1 MIMAKREEDLS
12 AYAEKQLIIAY
23 APYGRDSDSDYRSK
37 LLDGNTKTGI
47 GVSYYL
53 GMGIFKPEGENAR
66 IIGYLD
72 GDVIKIL
79 GNCMLKNYTS
89 QIEYALTSIYSE
101 TIPLYSV
108 ERYPDEPDAR
118 KQGIAYAYMNHNTV
132 SSSGSLAHADIGL
145 DFEQI
150 VFPDPDGFYG
160 VSTKSYP
167 VIPQN
172 PKFKLGERNEGYTDQ
187 RLNIDPDHAVIT
199 VPAKFDGKWI
209 TAQAT
214 LNKWNEQVIP
224 KEEYDLRY
232 TSSDNYQNILKTVY
246 DYYHDDATRYFK
258 IDSTNRE
265 AHAYL
270 GSYTSS
276 VWGDHQ
282 WNAEQVNMMPVRV
295 YNLLVTKNLDQA
307 KKYVADGTLP
317 DDVYVTKPY
326 PGDMGQTPTD
336 SPDENGEDGNLK
348 DDVDRIPTDEPK
360 ATTVTLSNTHYYRL
374 SQEDLKDFFID
385 LWSLDFSDLIFN
397 QVTGVYTN
405 LIENVVSLRWFPVP
419 LLALGEIGTTE
430 GIKLG
435 YTTLETA
442 GTTISSVAE
451 IMLGGIF
458 NIKPVYKSYMDYAPY
473 TEIQVFLPFYG
484 MLDLDVN
491 LFMDHKLVV
500 HYTVDIASGLITYY
514 ILRDDTIVQQ
524 VQAKCGIDIPI
535 TLSSMIDVASQI
547 SNNVVSKSVSLASA
561 TAAGSPIGMVGS
573 MLGNTSSPHMKY
585 LSGIGENGALYG
597 NRRVT
602 LFIKH
607 PQYNRPAN
615 YASTVGY
622 PSYGK
627 FKLSSLSGFTVI
639 DNPRISMTDKM
650 SLSEYDEIIEFLKGG
665 IYI

>member
-1 MIMAKREEDLS
+1 MAKREEDLS

-23 APYGRDSDSDYRSK
+23 APKGRDTDSDYRAR
-37 LLDGNTKTGI
+37 LVEGNTKTGI
-47 GVSYYL
+47 GVSYYF
-53 GMGIFKPEGENAR
+53 GMGIFKPDGENAR

-89 QIEYALTSIYSE
+89 EIDYELKSINSE
-101 TIPLYSV
+101 SIPLYSV

-132 SSSGSLAHADIGL
+132 SASGSLTHFDIGL
-145 DFEQI
+145 DFEKI
-150 VFPDPDGFYG
+150 EFPDPDGYYG
-160 VSTKSYP
+160 VTTKSYP

-172 PKFKLGERNEGYTDQ
+172 PKFKLGENNEGYSNQ

-199 VPAKFDGKWI
+199 VPATFDGKWV

-214 LNKWNEQVIP
+214 LSKWNESVIP

-232 TSSDNYQNILKTVY
+232 TPSDNYQNILKTIY
-246 DYYHDDATRYFK
+246 DYYHDDAQRYFK
-258 IDSTNRE
+258 IDTTNRE
-265 AHAYL
+265 VNAYL
-270 GSYTSS
+270 GNYTSG

-282 WNAEQVNMMPVRV
+282 WNAEQVNIMPVRV

-326 PGDMGQTPTD
+326 PGDQGQTPTD
-336 SPDENGEDGNLK
+336 YPDEDGEDGNLK
-348 DDVDRIPTDEPK
+348 DDVDRIPTDEPD

-374 SQEDLKDFFID
+374 SKEDLKDFFID

-419 LLALGEIGTTE
+419 LQALGEIGTTE

-451 IMLGGIF
+451 LMYGAMF
-458 NIKPVYKSYMDYAPY
+458 DIKPVYNSYMDYAPY
-473 TEIQVFLPFYG
+473 TEVQVFLPFYG
-484 MLDLDVN
+484 MLDLDTN
-491 LFMDHKLVV
+491 LYMGHTLNVQ
-500 HYTVDIASGLITYY
+500 YTVDISSGLITYY

-561 TAAGSPIGMVGS
+561 TASGSPIGMVGAV
-573 MLGNTSSPHMKY
+573 LGNTASPKMHY
-585 LSGIGENGALYG
+585 LSGVGDNGALYG

-615 YASTVGY
+615 YGKMVGY
-622 PSYGK
+622 PTYGK
-627 FKLSSLSGFTVI
+627 FSLSKLTGFVI
-639 DNPRISMTDKM
+639 VENPKIKMTEKM
-650 SLSEYDEIIEFLKGG
+650 ELSEYNDIISLMQGG

>member
-1 MIMAKREEDLS
+1 MAKRDEDLS

-23 APYGRDSDSDYRSK
+23 APMGRDTDTVYRST
-37 LLDGNTKTGI
+37 LTEGNTKTGI
-47 GVSYYL
+47 DATYYF
-53 GMGIFKPEGENAR
+53 GMGVFKPYGENAR

-89 QIEYALTSIYSE
+89 EVAYSLKSVYSD

-108 ERYPDEPDAR
+108 ERYPDEPDSR
-118 KQGIAYAYMNHNTV
+118 KQGIAYAYMNHNTF

-150 VFPDPDGFYG
+150 VFPDPDDFHG

-172 PKFKLGERNEGYTDQ
+172 PKFKLGEKNEGYTNQ

-199 VPAKFDGKWI
+199 VPATFDGKWI

-214 LNKWNEQVIP
+214 LSKYNESVIP
-224 KEEYDLRY
+224 KEEYDIRY
-232 TSSDNYQNILKTVY
+232 TSSDNYQGILKTVY
-246 DYYHDDATRYFK
+246 DYYHDDAARYFK

-265 AHAYL
+265 VHVNL
-270 GSYTSS
+270 GSYTST
-276 VWGDHQ
+276 VWGNHQ

-326 PGDMGQTPTD
+326 PGDQGKTPTD

-348 DDVDRIPTDEPK
+348 DDVDRIEPTEPD

-374 SQEDLKDFFID
+374 SKEGLKDFFID

-397 QVTGVYTN
+397 QVTGVYSN

-419 LLALGEIGTTE
+419 LQALGEIGTTE

-442 GTTISSVAE
+442 GTTISSVAN
-451 IMLGGIF
+451 IMIGGTF
-458 NIKPVYKSYMDYAPY
+458 DIKPVYKSYMDYAPY

-491 LFMDHKLVV
+491 LYMGHTLEIQ
-500 HYTVDIASGLITYY
+500 YTVDIASGLITYY
-514 ILRDDTIVQQ
+514 ILRDLTIVQQ

-561 TAAGSPIGMVGS
+561 TASGSPIGMVGS
-573 MLGNTSSPHMKY
+573 VLGNTSSPKMHY
-585 LSGIGENGALYG
+585 LSGVGDNGALYG

-615 YASTVGY
+615 YGKMVGY
-622 PSYGK
+622 PTYGK
-627 FKLSSLSGFTVI
+627 FSLSKLTGFVVI
-639 DNPRISMTDKM
+639 ENPKIDMTEKM
-650 SLSEYDEIIEFLKGG
+650 ELSEYNEIISLMQGG
-665 IYI
+665 IYL

>member
-1 MIMAKREEDLS
+1 MAKRDEDLS

-23 APYGRDSDSDYRSK
+23 APKGRDTDSDYRST
-37 LLDGNTKTGI
+37 LIDGNTKTGI
-47 GVSYYL
+47 DASFYL

-89 QIEYALTSIYSE
+89 EISYNLHSVYSG

-108 ERYPDEPDAR
+108 ERYPDDPGAR
-118 KQGIAYAYMNHNTV
+118 KEGIAYAFMNHNTV
-132 SSSGSLAHADIGL
+132 SASGSLAHADIGL

-150 VFPDPDGFYG
+150 EFPDPDGFHG
-160 VSTKSYP
+160 VTTKSYP

-172 PKFKLGERNEGYTDQ
+172 PKFKLGENNEGYTDQ

-214 LNKWNEQVIP
+214 LSKWNESVIP
-224 KEEYDLRY
+224 KEEYELRY
-232 TSSDNYQNILKTVY
+232 TPSDNYQNILKTVY

-258 IDSTNRE
+258 IDGTNRE
-265 AHAYL
+265 VHAYL
-270 GSYTSS
+270 GSYTSG

-326 PGDMGQTPTD
+326 PGDMGQNPTD

-348 DDVDRIPTDEPK
+348 DDVDRIPTDEPD

-374 SQEDLKDFFID
+374 SQEDLKGFFID

-397 QVTGVYTN
+397 QVTGVYSN
-405 LIENVVSLRWFPVP
+405 LIENVISLRWFPVP
-419 LLALGEIGTTE
+419 LQALGEIGTTE

-442 GTTISSVAE
+442 GTTISSVSE
-451 IMLGGIF
+451 LMLGGIF
-458 NIKPVYKSYMDYAPY
+458 DIKPVYNSYMDYAPY
-473 TEIQVFLPFYG
+473 TEIQLFLPFYG

-491 LFMDHKLVV
+491 LFMEHKLVV

-561 TAAGSPIGMVGS
+561 TASGSPIGMVGS
-573 MLGNTSSPHMKY
+573 VLGNTASPKMHY
-585 LSGIGENGALYG
+585 LSGVGDNGALYG

-615 YASTVGY
+615 YGKMVGY
-622 PSYGK
+622 PTYGK
-627 FKLSSLSGFTVI
+627 FSLSKLTGFVVI
-639 DNPRISMTDKM
+639 ENPKIDMTEKM
-650 SLSEYDEIIEFLKGG
+650 ELSEYNEIISLMQGG
-665 IYI
+665 IYL

>member
-1 MIMAKREEDLS
+1 MAKRDEDLS
-12 AYAEKQLIIAY
+12 AYAEKQLIIAF
-23 APYGRDSDSDYRSK
+23 APLGRQSDSDYRSV
-37 LLDGNTKTGI
+37 LINGNTMTGI
-47 GVSYYL
+47 DVSYYI
-53 GMGIFKPEGENAR
+53 GMGIFKPYGENAR

-89 QIEYALTSIYSE
+89 NIEYKLASIGCS

-108 ERYPDEPDAR
+108 ERYPDEPDSR
-118 KQGIAYAYMNHNTV
+118 KDGIAYAYMNHNTV
-132 SSSGSLAHADIGL
+132 STSGTLWHNDIGL
-145 DFEQI
+145 DFEHI
-150 VFPDPDGFYG
+150 VFPDPDDFHG
-160 VSTKSYP
+160 VTTKASS
-167 VIPQN
+167 IPQN
-172 PKFKLGERNEGYTDQ
+172 PKFKLGENNGGYSNQ

-199 VPAKFDGKWI
+199 VPATFDGKWI
-209 TAQAT
+209 TAQST
-214 LNKWNEQVIP
+214 LGKWNESVIP

-232 TSSDNYQNILKTVY
+232 TPSDNFQNILKTAY
-246 DYYHDDATRYFK
+246 DYYHDDVSRYFK
-258 IDSTNRE
+258 IDSTNRQSS
-265 AHAYL
+265 AYL
-270 GSYTSS
+270 GSYKSD

-326 PGDMGQTPTD
+326 PGDIGQTPTD

-348 DDVDRIPTDEPK
+348 DDVDRIPTDEPD

-374 SQEDLKDFFID
+374 SKEDLKDFFID

-405 LIENVVSLRWFPVP
+405 LIENVVSLRWFPVM
-419 LLALGEIGTTE
+419 LQALGEIGTTE

-442 GTTISSVAE
+442 GTTIASVAE
-451 IMLGGIF
+451 IMLGGMF
-458 NIKPVYKSYMDYAPY
+458 DIKPVYNSYMDYAPY

-500 HYTVDIASGLITYY
+500 HFTVDIASGLITYY

-561 TAAGSPIGMVGS
+561 TASGSPIGMVGAV
-573 MLGNTSSPHMKY
+573 LGNTASPKMHY
-585 LSGIGENGALYG
+585 LSGVGDNGALYG

-615 YASTVGY
+615 YGKMVGY
-622 PSYGK
+622 PTYGK
-627 FKLSSLSGFTVI
+627 FSLSKLTGFVVI
-639 DNPRISMTDKM
+639 ENPKIDMTEKM
-650 SLSEYDEIIEFLKGG
+650 ELSEYNEIISLMQGG
-665 IYI
+665 IYL

>member
-1 MIMAKREEDLS
+1 MAKREEDLS

-23 APYGRDSDSDYRSK
+23 APKGRDTDSDYRST
-37 LLDGNTKTGI
+37 LIDGNTKTGI
-47 GVSYYL
+47 DASYYL

-89 QIEYALTSIYSE
+89 QIVYNLHSVYSK
-101 TIPLYSV
+101 TIPFYSV
-108 ERYPDEPDAR
+108 ERYPDDPDAR
-118 KQGIAYAYMNHNTV
+118 KEGIAYAFMNHNTV
-132 SSSGSLAHADIGL
+132 SSSGSLSHADIGL
-145 DFEQI
+145 DFEKI

-172 PKFKLGERNEGYTDQ
+172 PKFKLGENNEGYTDQ

-214 LNKWNEQVIP
+214 LSKWNESVIP
-224 KEEYDLRY
+224 KEEYELRY
-232 TSSDNYQNILKTVY
+232 TASDNYQGILKTVY

-258 IDSTNRE
+258 TDTTNRE
-265 AHAYL
+265 VNAHL
-270 GSYTSS
+270 GSYKSD
-276 VWGDHQ
+276 VRGDYQ

-348 DDVDRIPTDEPK
+348 DDVDRIPTAEPD

-405 LIENVVSLRWFPVP
+405 LIENVVSLRWFPVM
-419 LLALGEIGTTE
+419 LQALGEIGTTE

-451 IMLGGIF
+451 LMLGGIF
-458 NIKPVYKSYMDYAPY
+458 DIKPVYNSYMDYAPY

-491 LFMDHKLVV
+491 LFMGHKLVV
-500 HYTVDIASGLITYY
+500 HFTVDIASGLITYY
-514 ILRDDTIVQQ
+514 IMRDDTIVQQ

-561 TAAGSPIGMVGS
+561 TASGSPIGMVGAV
-573 MLGNTSSPHMKY
+573 LGNTASPKMHY
-585 LSGIGENGALYG
+585 LSGVGDNGALYG

-615 YASTVGY
+615 YGKMVGY
-622 PSYGK
+622 PTYGK
-627 FKLSSLSGFTVI
+627 FSLSKLNGFVVI
-639 DNPRISMTDKM
+639 ENPKIEMTEKM
-650 SLSEYDEIIEFLKGG
+650 ELSEYNEIISLMQGG
-665 IYI
+665 IYL

>member
-1 MIMAKREEDLS
+1 MAKRDEDLS

-23 APYGRDSDSDYRSK
+23 APKGRDTDSDYRST
-37 LLDGNTKTGI
+37 LIDGNTKTGI
-47 GVSYYL
+47 DASFYL

-89 QIEYALTSIYSE
+89 EISYNLHSVYSG

-108 ERYPDEPDAR
+108 ERYPDDPDAR
-118 KQGIAYAYMNHNTV
+118 KEGIAYAFMNHNTV
-132 SSSGSLAHADIGL
+132 SSSGSLYHADIGL

-150 VFPDPDGFYG
+150 EFPDPDGFHG
-160 VSTKSYP
+160 VTTKSYP

-172 PKFKLGERNEGYTDQ
+172 PKFKLGENNEGYTDQ

-199 VPAKFDGKWI
+199 VPATFDGKWV

-214 LNKWNEQVIP
+214 LSKWNESVIP

-232 TSSDNYQNILKTVY
+232 TPSDNYQYILKTVY
-246 DYYHDDATRYFK
+246 DYYHDDVSRYFK
-258 IDSTNRE
+258 IDVTNRE
-265 AHAYL
+265 VHAYL
-270 GSYTSS
+270 GNYKSNT
-276 VWGDHQ
+276 WGDHQ

-326 PGDMGQTPTD
+326 PGDIGQTPTD

-348 DDVDRIPTDEPK
+348 DDVDRIPTSEPD

-374 SQEDLKDFFID
+374 SKEDLKSFFID

-419 LLALGEIGTTE
+419 LQALGEIGTTE

-435 YTTLETA
+435 YTTLETS
-442 GTTISSVAE
+442 GTTITSVAE

-458 NIKPVYKSYMDYAPY
+458 DIKPVYNSYMDYAPY
-473 TEIQVFLPFYG
+473 TEVQVFLPFYG

-561 TAAGSPIGMVGS
+561 TDSGSPIGMIGS
-573 MLGNTSSPHMKY
+573 VLGNTSSPKMHY
-585 LSGIGENGALYG
+585 LSGVGDNGALYG

-615 YASTVGY
+615 YGKMVGY
-622 PSYGK
+622 PTYGK
-627 FKLSSLSGFTVI
+627 FSLSKLNGFVI
-639 DNPRISMTDKM
+639 IENPKIDMAEKM
-650 SLSEYDEIIEFLKGG
+650 ELSEYNEIISLMQGG
-665 IYI
+665 IYL

>member
-1 MIMAKREEDLS
+1 MAKRDEDLS

-23 APYGRDSDSDYRSK
+23 APKGRDTDSDYRAR
-37 LLDGNTKTGI
+37 LVEGNTKTGI

-53 GMGIFKPEGENAR
+53 GMGIFKPDGENAR

-79 GNCMLKNYTS
+79 GNCPLKNYTS
-89 QIEYALTSIYSE
+89 EIDYELTSLDSE
-101 TIPLYSV
+101 SIPLYSV

-132 SSSGSLAHADIGL
+132 SSSGSLHHADIGL

-150 VFPDPDGFYG
+150 NFPDPDGFYG

-172 PKFKLGERNEGYTDQ
+172 PKFKLGENNEGYTDQ

-214 LNKWNEQVIP
+214 LGKWNESVIP
-224 KEEYDLRY
+224 KEEYELRY
-232 TSSDNYQNILKTVY
+232 TPSDNYQGILKTAY

-258 IDSTNRE
+258 IDGTNRE
-265 AHAYL
+265 AKAYL

-282 WNAEQVNMMPVRV
+282 WNKEQVDMMPVRV

-326 PGDMGQTPTD
+326 PGDIGQTPTD
-336 SPDENGEDGNLK
+336 SPDEDGEDGNLK
-348 DDVDRIPTDEPK
+348 DDVDRIDTVEPD

-374 SQEDLKDFFID
+374 SKEGLKDFFID

-397 QVTGVYTN
+397 QVTGVYSN

-419 LLALGEIGTTE
+419 LQALGEIGTTE

-451 IMLGGIF
+451 VMMGGIF
-458 NIKPVYKSYMDYAPY
+458 DIKPVYNSYMDYAPY
-473 TEIQVFLPFYG
+473 TEVQVFLPFYG

-491 LFMDHKLVV
+491 LYMGHTLTAE
-500 HYTVDIASGLITYY
+500 YTVDIASGLITYY
-514 ILRDDTIVQQ
+514 ILRDETIVQQ

-561 TAAGSPIGMVGS
+561 TASGSPIGMVGS
-573 MLGNTSSPHMKY
+573 VLGNTASPKMHY
-585 LSGIGENGALYG
+585 LSGVGDNGALYG

-615 YASTVGY
+615 YGKMVGY
-622 PSYGK
+622 PTYGK
-627 FKLSSLSGFTVI
+627 FSLSKLNGFVVI
-639 DNPRISMTDKM
+639 ENPKIEMTEKM
-650 SLSEYDEIIEFLKGG
+650 ELSEYNEIISLMQGG
-665 IYI
+665 IYL

>member
-1 MIMAKREEDLS
+1 MAKRDEDLS

-23 APYGRDSDSDYRSK
+23 APKGRDTDSDYRST
-37 LLDGNTKTGI
+37 LIDGNTKTGI
-47 GVSYYL
+47 DASFHL
-53 GMGIFKPEGENAR
+53 GMGIFKPDGENAR

-89 QIEYALTSIYSE
+89 EIVLNLHSVYSR

-108 ERYPDEPDAR
+108 ERYPDDPDAR
-118 KQGIAYAYMNHNTV
+118 KEGIAYAFMNHNTV
-132 SSSGSLAHADIGL
+132 SSSGSLSHADIGL

-150 VFPDPDGFYG
+150 EFPDPDGFYG

-172 PKFKLGERNEGYTDQ
+172 PKFKLGERNEGYTGQ

-199 VPAKFDGKWI
+199 VPATFDGKWI

-214 LNKWNEQVIP
+214 LSKWNESVIP

-232 TSSDNYQNILKTVY
+232 TTSDNYQNILKTVY
-246 DYYHDDATRYFK
+246 DYYHDDAARYFK
-258 IDSTNRE
+258 IDGTNRE
-265 AHAYL
+265 VHVHL

-282 WNAEQVNMMPVRV
+282 WTAEQVNMMPVRV

-336 SPDENGEDGNLK
+336 SPDEDGEDGNLK
-348 DDVDRIPTDEPK
+348 DDVDRIDTAEPD

-374 SQEDLKDFFID
+374 SQEGLKDFFID

-397 QVTGVYTN
+397 QVTGVYSN

-419 LLALGEIGTTE
+419 LQSLGEIGTTE

-451 IMLGGIF
+451 VMMGGIF
-458 NIKPVYKSYMDYAPY
+458 DIKPVYNSYMDYAPY
-473 TEIQVFLPFYG
+473 TEVQVFLPFYG
-484 MLDLDVN
+484 MLDLDTN
-491 LFMDHKLVV
+491 LYMGHTLTVE
-500 HYTVDIASGLITYY
+500 YTVDIASGLITYY
-514 ILRDDTIVQQ
+514 ILRDETIVQQ

-561 TAAGSPIGMVGS
+561 TSNGSPIGMVGAV
-573 MLGNTSSPHMKY
+573 LGNTASPKMHY
-585 LSGIGENGALYG
+585 LSGVGDNGALYG

-615 YASTVGY
+615 YGKMVGY
-622 PSYGK
+622 PTYGK
-627 FKLSSLSGFTVI
+627 FSLSKLNGFVVI
-639 DNPRISMTDKM
+639 ENPKIGMTEKM
-650 SLSEYDEIIEFLKGG
+650 ELSEYNEIISLMQGG
-665 IYI
+665 IYL

>member
-1 MIMAKREEDLS
+1 MAKRDEDLS

-23 APYGRDSDSDYRSK
+23 APKGRDTDSDYRST
-37 LLDGNTKTGI
+37 LIDGNTKTGI
-47 GVSYYL
+47 DASYYL

-89 QIEYALTSIYSE
+89 EIIYNLHSVYSE
-101 TIPLYSV
+101 SIPLYSV
-108 ERYPDEPDAR
+108 ERYPDDPDAR
-118 KQGIAYAYMNHNTV
+118 KEGIAYAFMNHNTV
-132 SSSGSLAHADIGL
+132 SSSGSLSHADIGL

-150 VFPDPDGFYG
+150 EFPDPDGFYG

-172 PKFKLGERNEGYTDQ
+172 PKFKLGENNEGYTDQ
-187 RLNIDPDHAVIT
+187 RLNIDPDRAVIT

-214 LNKWNEQVIP
+214 LSKWNESVIP

-232 TSSDNYQNILKTVY
+232 TPSDEYQNILKTVY
-246 DYYHDDATRYFK
+246 DYYHDDASRYFK
-258 IDSTNRE
+258 IDGTNRE
-265 AHAYL
+265 SHAYL
-270 GSYTSS
+270 GSYTSG

-336 SPDENGEDGNLK
+336 SPDEDGEDGNLK
-348 DDVDRIPTDEPK
+348 DDVDRIDTAEPD

-374 SQEDLKDFFID
+374 SKEGLKDFFID

-397 QVTGVYTN
+397 QVTGVYSN

-419 LLALGEIGTTE
+419 LQALGEIGTTE

-451 IMLGGIF
+451 VNMGGIF
-458 NIKPVYKSYMDYAPY
+458 DIKPVYNSYMDYAPY
-473 TEIQVFLPFYG
+473 TEVQVFLPFYG
-484 MLDLDVN
+484 MLDLDTN
-491 LFMDHKLVV
+491 LYMGHTLTVE
-500 HYTVDIASGLITYY
+500 YTVDIASGLITYY
-514 ILRDDTIVQQ
+514 ILRDETIVQQ

-561 TAAGSPIGMVGS
+561 TASGSPIGMVGS
-573 MLGNTSSPHMKY
+573 VLGNTASPKMHY
-585 LSGIGENGALYG
+585 LSGVGDNGALYG

-615 YASTVGY
+615 YGKMVGY
-622 PSYGK
+622 PTYGK
-627 FKLSSLSGFTVI
+627 FSLSKLTGFVVI
-639 DNPRISMTDKM
+639 ENPKIKM
-650 SLSEYDEIIEFLKGG
+650 NEKMELSEYNEIISLMQGG
-665 IYI
+665 IYL

>member
-1 MIMAKREEDLS
+1 MAKREEDLS
-12 AYAEKQLIIAY
+12 TYAEKQLIIAY
-23 APYGRDSDSDYRSK
+23 APKGRDTDSDYRAK
-37 LLDGNTKTGI
+37 LLEGNTKTGI
-47 GVSYYL
+47 GASYYF
-53 GMGIFKPEGENAR
+53 GMGIFKPDGENAR

-79 GNCMLKNYTS
+79 GNCPLKNYTS
-89 QIEYALTSIYSE
+89 EIEYDLTSIDSE

-132 SSSGSLAHADIGL
+132 SSSGSLFHADIGL

-150 VFPDPDGFYG
+150 EFPDPDGFYG

-172 PKFKLGERNEGYTDQ
+172 PKFKLGESNEGYTDQ

-199 VPAKFDGKWI
+199 VPATFDGKWV

-214 LNKWNEQVIP
+214 LSKWNESVIP

-232 TSSDNYQNILKTVY
+232 TTSDNYQGILKTIY
-246 DYYHDDATRYFK
+246 DYYYDDASRYFK

-265 AHAYL
+265 VNAYL
-270 GSYTSS
+270 GSYTSG

-295 YNLLVTKNLDQA
+295 YNLLVTKNLEQA

-326 PGDMGQTPTD
+326 PGDQGQTPTD
-336 SPDENGEDGNLK
+336 SPDEDGEDGNLK
-348 DDVDRIPTDEPK
+348 DDVDRIEPTEPD

-374 SQEDLKDFFID
+374 SKEDLKDFFID

-405 LIENVVSLRWFPVP
+405 LIENVVSLRWFPVS

-451 IMLGGIF
+451 IMFGGSFDI
-458 NIKPVYKSYMDYAPY
+458 NPVYNSYMDYAPY
-473 TEIQVFLPFYG
+473 TEVQVFLPFYG
-484 MLDLDVN
+484 MLDLDTN
-491 LFMDHKLVV
+491 LYMDHNLNVQ
-500 HYTVDIASGLITYY
+500 YTVDIASGLITYY

-561 TAAGSPIGMVGS
+561 TASGSPIGMVGS
-573 MLGNTSSPHMKY
+573 VLGSTASPKMHY
-585 LSGIGENGALYG
+585 LSGVGDNGALYG

-615 YASTVGY
+615 YGKMVGY
-622 PSYGK
+622 PTYGK
-627 FKLSSLSGFTVI
+627 FSLSKLTGFVI
-639 DNPRISMTDKM
+639 VENPKIKMTEKM
-650 SLSEYDEIIEFLKGG
+650 ELSEYNEIISLMQGG
-665 IYI
+665 IYL

>member
-1 MIMAKREEDLS
+1 MAKREEDLS

-23 APYGRDSDSDYRSK
+23 APMGRDTDTVYRST
-37 LLDGNTKTGI
+37 LTEGNTKTGI
-47 GVSYYL
+47 DVSYYF
-53 GMGIFKPEGENAR
+53 GMGVFKPYGENAR

-89 QIEYALTSIYSE
+89 EVAYSLKSVYSD

-108 ERYPDEPDAR
+108 ERYPDEPDSR
-118 KQGIAYAYMNHNTV
+118 KQGIAYAYMNHNTF

-145 DFEQI
+145 DFEKI
-150 VFPDPDGFYG
+150 EFPDPDDFHG

-172 PKFKLGERNEGYTDQ
+172 SKFKLGENNEGYTNQ

-214 LNKWNEQVIP
+214 LSKYNESVIP
-224 KEEYDLRY
+224 KEEYDIRY
-232 TSSDNYQNILKTVY
+232 TSSDNYQGILKTVY
-246 DYYHDDATRYFK
+246 DYYHDDAARYFK

-265 AHAYL
+265 VKANL
-270 GSYTSS
+270 GSYTST
-276 VWGDHQ
+276 VWGNHQ

-295 YNLLVTKNLDQA
+295 YNLLVTKNLEQA

-326 PGDMGQTPTD
+326 PGDQGKTPTD

-348 DDVDRIPTDEPK
+348 DDVDRIEPK
-360 ATTVTLSNTHYYRL
+360 EPDATSVTLSNTHYYRL
-374 SQEDLKDFFID
+374 SKEDLKSFFID

-397 QVTGVYTN
+397 QVTGVYSN
-405 LIENVVSLRWFPVP
+405 LVENVVSLRWFPVP
-419 LLALGEIGTTE
+419 LQAIGEIGTTE

-442 GTTISSVAE
+442 GTTISSVANLM
-451 IMLGGIF
+451 IGGTF
-458 NIKPVYKSYMDYAPY
+458 DIKPVYNSYMDYAPY

-491 LFMDHKLVV
+491 LYMGHTLEIQ
-500 HYTVDIASGLITYY
+500 YTVDIASGLITYY
-514 ILRDDTIVQQ
+514 ILRDLTIVQQ

-535 TLSSMIDVASQI
+535 TLSSMIDVASEI

-561 TAAGSPIGMVGS
+561 TAEGSPIGMVGS
-573 MLGNTSSPHMKY
+573 MLGNTSAPRMKY
-585 LSGIGENGALYG
+585 LSGISENGALYG
-597 NRRVT
+597 NRKVT

-607 PQYNRPAN
+607 PQYNRPSN

-627 FKLSSLSGFTVI
+627 FKLSSLSGFTVVE
-639 DNPRISMTDKM
+639 NPRLSMTDKM
-650 SLSEYDEIIEFLKGG
+650 SLSEYEEIIEFLQGG

>member
-1 MIMAKREEDLS
+1 MAQREEDLS
-12 AYAEKQLIIAY
+12 GYAEKQLIIAY
-23 APYGRDSDSDYRSK
+23 APLGRDSDIDYRAK
-37 LLDGNTKTGI
+37 LVEGNTKNGI
-47 GVSYYL
+47 GASYFL

-66 IIGYLD
+66 VIGYLD

-89 QIEYALTSIYSE
+89 NIDYELASIYSD
-101 TIPLYSV
+101 TIPKYSV
-108 ERYPDEPDAR
+108 ERYPDDPDAR
-118 KQGIAYAYMNHNTV
+118 KEGIAYAWMNHNTI

-145 DFEQI
+145 NFEKI
-150 VFPDPDGFYG
+150 EFPDPDGYYG

-172 PKFKLGERNEGYTDQ
+172 PKFKLGENNEGYTDQ

-199 VPAKFDGKWI
+199 VPASSDGTWI

-214 LNKWNEQVIP
+214 LGKWNETVIP

-232 TSSDNYQNILKTVY
+232 TPSDNYQNILKTVY
-246 DYYHDDATRYFK
+246 DYYHDDASRYFK

-270 GSYTSS
+270 GSYKNNT
-276 VWGDHQ
+276 WGDHQ

-326 PGDMGQTPTD
+326 PGDIGQTPTD
-336 SPDENGEDGNLK
+336 SPDEDGEDGNLK
-348 DDVDRIPTDEPK
+348 DDVDRIPTAEPD

-397 QVTGVYTN
+397 QVTGVYSN
-405 LIENVVSLRWFPVP
+405 LIENVVSLRWFPVM
-419 LLALGEIGTTE
+419 LQALGEIGTTE

-451 IMLGGIF
+451 LMMGGIF
-458 NIKPVYKSYMDYAPY
+458 DIKPVYKSYMDYAPY

-500 HYTVDIASGLITYY
+500 HFTVDIASGLITYY

-535 TLSSMIDVASQI
+535 TLSSMIDVASEI

-607 PQYNRPAN
+607 PQYNRPSN

-627 FKLSSLSGFTVI
+627 FKLSSLSGFTVVE
-639 DNPRISMTDKM
+639 NPRLSMTDKM
-650 SLSEYDEIIEFLKGG
+650 SLSEYEEIIEFLQGG

>member
-1 MIMAKREEDLS
+1 MAKRDEDLS

-23 APYGRDSDSDYRSK
+23 APMGRDTDSDYRST
-37 LLDGNTKTGI
+37 LIDGNTKTGI
-47 GVSYYL
+47 DASFYL
-53 GMGIFKPEGENAR
+53 GMGIFKPDGENAR

-89 QIEYALTSIYSE
+89 EIVLNLHSVYSG

-108 ERYPDEPDAR
+108 ERYPDDPDAR
-118 KQGIAYAYMNHNTV
+118 KEGIAYAFMNHNTV
-132 SSSGSLAHADIGL
+132 SSSGSLSHADIGL

-150 VFPDPDGFYG
+150 EFPDPDGFYG

-199 VPAKFDGKWI
+199 VPATFDGKWI

-214 LNKWNEQVIP
+214 LSKWNESVIP

-232 TSSDNYQNILKTVY
+232 TTSDNYQNILKTVY
-246 DYYHDDATRYFK
+246 DYYHDDAARYFK
-258 IDSTNRE
+258 IDGTNRE
-265 AHAYL
+265 VHAYL
-270 GSYTSS
+270 GSYKSNT
-276 VWGDHQ
+276 WGDHQ
-282 WNAEQVNMMPVRV
+282 WNTEQVNMMPVRV

-336 SPDENGEDGNLK
+336 SPDEDGEDGNLK
-348 DDVDRIPTDEPK
+348 DDVDRIDTAEPD

-374 SQEDLKDFFID
+374 SKEGLKDFFID

-397 QVTGVYTN
+397 QVTGVYSN

-419 LLALGEIGTTE
+419 LQALGEIGTTE

-451 IMLGGIF
+451 VMMGGIF
-458 NIKPVYKSYMDYAPY
+458 DIKPAYNSYMDYAPY
-473 TEIQVFLPFYG
+473 TEVQVFLPFYG
-484 MLDLDVN
+484 MLDLDTN
-491 LFMDHKLVV
+491 LYMGHTLTVE
-500 HYTVDIASGLITYY
+500 YTVDIASGLITYY
-514 ILRDDTIVQQ
+514 ILRDETIVQQ

-561 TAAGSPIGMVGS
+561 TSNGSPIGMVGAV
-573 MLGNTSSPHMKY
+573 LGNTASPKMHY
-585 LSGIGENGALYG
+585 LSGVGDNGALYG

-615 YASTVGY
+615 YGKMVGY
-622 PSYGK
+622 PTYGK
-627 FKLSSLSGFTVI
+627 FSLSKLNGFVVI
-639 DNPRISMTDKM
+639 ENPKIGMTEKM
-650 SLSEYDEIIEFLKGG
+650 ELSEYNEIISLMQGG
-665 IYI
+665 IYL

>member
-1 MIMAKREEDLS
+1 MAQREEDLS

-23 APYGRDSDSDYRSK
+23 APLGRDTDSDYRAT
-37 LLDGNTKTGI
+37 LTEGNSKTGI
-47 GVSYYL
+47 EATYYL
-53 GMGIFKPEGENAR
+53 GMGVFKPYGENAR

-79 GNCMLKNYTS
+79 GNCTLQNYTS
-89 QIEYALTSIYSE
+89 NINYSLHSLYSS
-101 TIPLYSV
+101 TVPLYSE
-108 ERYPDEPDAR
+108 ERYPDDPDAR
-118 KQGIAYAYMNHNTV
+118 KEGIAYTSMDHNTV
-132 SSSGSLAHADIGL
+132 SSSGSLHHADIGL
-145 DFEQI
+145 DFEKI
-150 VFPDPDGFYG
+150 VFPDPDGYHG

-172 PKFKLGERNEGYTDQ
+172 PKFKLGENNEGYSNQ
-187 RLNIDPDHAVIT
+187 RLNVDPDHAVIT
-199 VPAKFDGKWI
+199 VPATFDGKWI

-214 LNKWNEQVIP
+214 LSKYNESVIP

-232 TSSDNYQNILKTVY
+232 TPSDNYQGILKTIY
-246 DYYHDDATRYFK
+246 DYYHDDAQRYFK
-258 IDSTNRE
+258 IDTTNRE

-326 PGDMGQTPTD
+326 PGDQGQTPTD
-336 SPDENGEDGNLK
+336 TPDENGEDGNLK
-348 DDVDRIPTDEPK
+348 DDVDRIEPTEPA

-374 SQEDLKDFFID
+374 SKEGLKDFFID

-419 LLALGEIGTTE
+419 LQALGEIGTTE

-451 IMLGGIF
+451 IMFGGMF
-458 NIKPVYKSYMDYAPY
+458 DIKPVYNSYMDYAPY
-473 TEIQVFLPFYG
+473 TEVQVFLPFYG
-484 MLDLDVN
+484 MLDLDTN
-491 LFMDHKLVV
+491 LYMGHTLNIQ
-500 HYTVDIASGLITYY
+500 YTVDIASGLITYY

-561 TAAGSPIGMVGS
+561 TANGSPIGMVGAV
-573 MLGNTSSPHMKY
+573 LGSTASPKMHY
-585 LSGIGENGALYG
+585 LSGVGDNGALYG

-615 YASTVGY
+615 YGKMVGY
-622 PSYGK
+622 PTYGK
-627 FKLSSLSGFTVI
+627 FSLSKLTGFVI
-639 DNPRISMTDKM
+639 IENPKIDMTEKM
-650 SLSEYDEIIEFLKGG
+650 ELSEYNEIISLMQGG
-665 IYI
+665 IYL

>member
-1 MIMAKREEDLS
+1 MAKREEDLS

-23 APYGRDSDSDYRSK
+23 APKGRDTDSDYRST
-37 LLDGNTKTGI
+37 LIDGNTKTGI
-47 GVSYYL
+47 DASYYL

-89 QIEYALTSIYSE
+89 QIVYNLHSVYSK
-101 TIPLYSV
+101 TIPFYSV
-108 ERYPDEPDAR
+108 ERYPDDPDAR
-118 KQGIAYAYMNHNTV
+118 KEGIAYAFMNHNTV
-132 SSSGSLAHADIGL
+132 SSSGSLSHADIGL
-145 DFEQI
+145 DFEKI

-172 PKFKLGERNEGYTDQ
+172 PKFKLGENNEGYRNQ

-214 LNKWNEQVIP
+214 LSKWNESVIP
-224 KEEYDLRY
+224 KEEYELRY
-232 TSSDNYQNILKTVY
+232 TASDNYQGILKTVY

-258 IDSTNRE
+258 TDTTNRE
-265 AHAYL
+265 VNAHL
-270 GSYTSS
+270 GSYKSD
-276 VWGDHQ
+276 VWGDYQ

-348 DDVDRIPTDEPK
+348 DDVDRIPTAEPD

-405 LIENVVSLRWFPVP
+405 LIENVVSLRWFPVM
-419 LLALGEIGTTE
+419 LQALGEIGTTE

-451 IMLGGIF
+451 LMLGGIF
-458 NIKPVYKSYMDYAPY
+458 DIKPVYNSYMDYAPY

-491 LFMDHKLVV
+491 LFMGHKLVV
-500 HYTVDIASGLITYY
+500 HFTVDIASGLITYY
-514 ILRDDTIVQQ
+514 IMRDDTIVQQ

-561 TAAGSPIGMVGS
+561 TASGSPIGMVGAV
-573 MLGNTSSPHMKY
+573 LGNTASPKMHY
-585 LSGIGENGALYG
+585 LSGVGDNGALYG

-615 YASTVGY
+615 YGKMVGY
-622 PSYGK
+622 PTYGK
-627 FKLSSLSGFTVI
+627 FSLSKLNGFVVI
-639 DNPRISMTDKM
+639 ENPKIEMTEKM
-650 SLSEYDEIIEFLKGG
+650 ELSEYNEIISLMQGG
-665 IYI
+665 IYL

>member
-1 MIMAKREEDLS
+1 MAKREEDLS

-23 APYGRDSDSDYRSK
+23 APKGRDTDCDYRAT
-37 LLDGNTKTGI
+37 LTEGNRKTGI
-47 GVSYYL
+47 DAVYYF

-89 QIEYALTSIYSE
+89 EVAYSLKSVYSD

-108 ERYPDEPDAR
+108 ERYPDDPNAR

-132 SSSGSLAHADIGL
+132 SSSGSSYHADIGL
-145 DFEQI
+145 DFEKI
-150 VFPDPDGFYG
+150 VFPDPDGFHG

-167 VIPQN
+167 VLPQN
-172 PKFKLGERNEGYTDQ
+172 PKFKLGENNEGYTDQ

-199 VPAKFDGKWI
+199 VPASFEGTWI

-214 LNKWNEQVIP
+214 LSKWNESVIP
-224 KEEYDLRY
+224 KEEYDLRF
-232 TSSDNYQNILKTVY
+232 TASDNYQNIPKTIY
-246 DYYHDDATRYFK
+246 DYYHDDAQRYFK
-258 IDSTNRE
+258 IDNTDKE
-265 AHAYL
+265 VHAYL
-270 GSYTSS
+270 GSYTSN

-282 WNAEQVNMMPVRV
+282 WTKEQVNMMPVRV
-295 YNLLVTKNLDQA
+295 YNLLVTKKLDQA

-317 DDVYVTKPY
+317 DDVYVSKPY
-326 PGDMGQTPTD
+326 PADQDKKPTD
-336 SPDENGEDGNLK
+336 TPDEDGEDGDLK
-348 DDVDRIPTDEPK
+348 DDVDRIEPK
-360 ATTVTLSNTHYYRL
+360 EPDATSVTLSNTHYYRL
-374 SQEDLKDFFID
+374 SKEDLKSFFID

-397 QVTGVYTN
+397 QVTGVYSN
-405 LIENVVSLRWFPVP
+405 LVENVVSLRWFPVP
-419 LLALGEIGTTE
+419 LQAIGEIGTTE

-442 GTTISSVAE
+442 GTTISSVANLM
-451 IMLGGIF
+451 IGGTF
-458 NIKPVYKSYMDYAPY
+458 DIKPVYNSYMDYAPY

-491 LFMDHKLVV
+491 LYMGHTLEIQ
-500 HYTVDIASGLITYY
+500 YTVDIASGLITYY
-514 ILRDDTIVQQ
+514 ILRDLTIVQQ

-535 TLSSMIDVASQI
+535 TLSSMIDVASEI

-561 TAAGSPIGMVGS
+561 TAEGSPIGMVGS
-573 MLGNTSSPHMKY
+573 MLGNTSAPRMKY
-585 LSGIGENGALYG
+585 LSGISENGALYG
-597 NRRVT
+597 NRKVT

-607 PQYNRPAN
+607 PQYNRPSN

-627 FKLSSLSGFTVI
+627 FKLSSLSGFTVVE
-639 DNPRISMTDKM
+639 NPRLSMTDKM
-650 SLSEYDEIIEFLKGG
+650 SLSEYEEIIEFLQGG

>member
-1 MIMAKREEDLS
+1 MAKRDEDLS

-23 APYGRDSDSDYRSK
+23 APKGRDTDIDYRAR
-37 LLDGNTKTGI
+37 LVEGNTKTGI

-53 GMGIFKPEGENAR
+53 GMGIFKPDGENAR

-89 QIEYALTSIYSE
+89 EIDYELTSIYSE

-118 KQGIAYAYMNHNTV
+118 KEGIAYAYMNHSTL
-132 SSSGSLAHADIGL
+132 SSSGSLYHADIGL

-150 VFPDPDGFYG
+150 EFPDPDGFYG

-172 PKFKLGERNEGYTDQ
+172 PKFKLGENNEGYTDQ

-214 LNKWNEQVIP
+214 LSKWNESVIP
-224 KEEYDLRY
+224 KEEYELRY
-232 TSSDNYQNILKTVY
+232 TASDNYQGILKTAY

-258 IDSTNRE
+258 TDTTNRE
-265 AHAYL
+265 VNAHL
-270 GSYTSS
+270 GSYKSA

-348 DDVDRIPTDEPK
+348 DDVDRIPTAEPD

-405 LIENVVSLRWFPVP
+405 LIENVVSLRWFPVM
-419 LLALGEIGTTE
+419 LQALGEIGTTE

-451 IMLGGIF
+451 LMLGGIF
-458 NIKPVYKSYMDYAPY
+458 DIKPVYNSYMDYAPY

-491 LFMDHKLVV
+491 LFMGHKLVV
-500 HYTVDIASGLITYY
+500 HFTVDIASGLITYY
-514 ILRDDTIVQQ
+514 IMRDDTIVQQ

-561 TAAGSPIGMVGS
+561 TASGSPIGMVGAV
-573 MLGNTSSPHMKY
+573 LGNTASPKMHY
-585 LSGIGENGALYG
+585 LSGVGDNGALYG

-615 YASTVGY
+615 YGKMVGY
-622 PSYGK
+622 PTYGK
-627 FKLSSLSGFTVI
+627 FSLSKLNGFVVI
-639 DNPRISMTDKM
+639 ENPKIEMTEKM
-650 SLSEYDEIIEFLKGG
+650 ELSEYNEIISLMQGG
-665 IYI
+665 IYL

>member
-1 MIMAKREEDLS
+1 MAKRDEDLS

-23 APYGRDSDSDYRSK
+23 APKGRDTDSDYRAK

-53 GMGIFKPEGENAR
+53 GMGIFKPDGENAR

-89 QIEYALTSIYSE
+89 EIDYELTSIYSE

-118 KQGIAYAYMNHNTV
+118 KEGIAYAYMNHNTL

-172 PKFKLGERNEGYTDQ
+172 PKFKLGENNEGYTDQ
-187 RLNIDPDHAVIT
+187 RLNVDPDHAVIT
-199 VPAKFDGKWI
+199 VPTKFDGKWI

-214 LNKWNEQVIP
+214 LNKYNESVIP
-224 KEEYDLRY
+224 KEEYELRY
-232 TSSDNYQNILKTVY
+232 TPSDDYQNILKTAY

-265 AHAYL
+265 VHANL

-348 DDVDRIPTDEPK
+348 DDVDRIDTDEPD

-374 SQEDLKDFFID
+374 SKEGLKDFFID

-397 QVTGVYTN
+397 QVTGVYSN

-419 LLALGEIGTTE
+419 LQALGEIGTTE

-451 IMLGGIF
+451 VMMGGIF
-458 NIKPVYKSYMDYAPY
+458 DIKPVYNSYMDYAPY
-473 TEIQVFLPFYG
+473 TEVQVFLPFYG
-484 MLDLDVN
+484 MLDLDTN
-491 LFMDHKLVV
+491 LYMCHTLTVE
-500 HYTVDIASGLITYY
+500 YTVDIASGLITYY
-514 ILRDDTIVQQ
+514 ILRDETIVQQ

-561 TAAGSPIGMVGS
+561 TASGSPIGMVGAV
-573 MLGNTSSPHMKY
+573 LGNTASPKMHY
-585 LSGIGENGALYG
+585 LSGVGDNGALYG

-602 LFIKH
+602 IFIKH

-615 YASTVGY
+615 YGKMVGY
-622 PSYGK
+622 PTYGK
-627 FKLSSLSGFTVI
+627 FSLTKLTGFVVVENPKI
-639 DNPRISMTDKM
+639 DMTEKM
-650 SLSEYDEIIEFLKGG
+650 ELSEYNEIISLMQGG
-665 IYI
+665 IYL

>member
-1 MIMAKREEDLS
+1 MAKRDEDLS
-12 AYAEKQLIIAY
+12 AYAEKQLIIAF
-23 APYGRDSDSDYRSK
+23 APLGRQSDSDYRSV
-37 LLDGNTKTGI
+37 LVDGNTMMGI
-47 GVSYYL
+47 DVSYYI
-53 GMGIFKPEGENAR
+53 GMGIFKPYGENAR

-89 QIEYALTSIYSE
+89 NIEYKMTSIACS

-118 KQGIAYAYMNHNTV
+118 KENIAYAYMNHNTV
-132 SSSGSLAHADIGL
+132 SVNGSLSHADIGL

-150 VFPDPDGFYG
+150 VFPDPDDFHG
-160 VSTKSYP
+160 VTTKASS
-167 VIPQN
+167 IPQN
-172 PKFKLGERNEGYTDQ
+172 PKFKLGENNGGYSNQ

-199 VPAKFDGKWI
+199 VPATFDGKWI

-214 LNKWNEQVIP
+214 LGKWNESVIP

-232 TSSDNYQNILKTVY
+232 TPSDNFQNILKTVY
-246 DYYHDDATRYFK
+246 DYYHDDVSRYFK
-258 IDSTNRE
+258 IDGTNRE
-265 AHAYL
+265 ARAYL

-326 PGDMGQTPTD
+326 PGDQGQTPTD
-336 SPDENGEDGNLK
+336 SPDEDGEDGNLK
-348 DDVDRIPTDEPK
+348 DDVDRIPTTEPD

-397 QVTGVYTN
+397 QVTGVYSN
-405 LIENVVSLRWFPVP
+405 LIENVVSLRWFPVM
-419 LLALGEIGTTE
+419 LQALGEIGTTE

-458 NIKPVYKSYMDYAPY
+458 DIKPVYNSYMDYAPY

-500 HYTVDIASGLITYY
+500 HFTVDISSGLITYY
-514 ILRDDTIVQQ
+514 IMRDDTIVQQ

-561 TAAGSPIGMVGS
+561 TASGSPIGMVGS
-573 MLGNTSSPHMKY
+573 VLGSTASPKMHY
-585 LSGIGENGALYG
+585 LSGVGDNGALYG

-615 YASTVGY
+615 YGKMVGY
-622 PSYGK
+622 PTYGK
-627 FKLSSLSGFTVI
+627 FSLSKLNGFVVI
-639 DNPRISMTDKM
+639 ENPKIEMTEKM
-650 SLSEYDEIIEFLKGG
+650 ELSEYNEIISLMQGG
-665 IYI
+665 IYL

>member
-1 MIMAKREEDLS
+1 MAKRDEDLS
-12 AYAEKQLIIAY
+12 AYAEKQLIIAF
-23 APYGRDSDSDYRSK
+23 APYGRDSDSIYRSK
-37 LLDGNTKTGI
+37 LVEENAKTGI
-47 GVSYYL
+47 DVTYYIKI
-53 GMGIFKPEGENAR
+53 GIFKPEGENAR

-89 QIEYALTSIYSE
+89 QIEYKMQSIYSD

-108 ERYPDEPDAR
+108 ERYPDKPDAR

-132 SSSGSLAHADIGL
+132 SASGSLTHFAIGL
-145 DFEQI
+145 DFEQL

-160 VSTKSYP
+160 VSSKSSP

-172 PKFKLGERNEGYTDQ
+172 PKFKLGNSNEGYGKQ

-199 VPAKFDGKWI
+199 VPKSFNGKWI
-209 TAQAT
+209 TAQTT
-214 LNKWNEQVIP
+214 LGKWNESPYIP
-224 KEEYDLRY
+224 KEEYELRY
-232 TSSDNYQNILKTVY
+232 TPSDNYQGILKTVY
-246 DYYHDDATRYFK
+246 DYYHDDVQRYFR
-258 IDSTNRE
+258 IDNTNRE
-265 AHAYL
+265 VYAHL
-270 GSYTSS
+270 GSFKSAS
-276 VWGDHQ
+276 RGDYQ

-326 PGDMGQTPTD
+326 PGDQGQTPTD
-336 SPDENGEDGNLK
+336 SPDEDGEDGNLK
-348 DDVDRIPTDEPK
+348 DDVDRIPTVEPD

-374 SQEDLKDFFID
+374 SQEDLKNFFID
-385 LWSLDFSDLIFN
+385 LWSIDFSDLIFN
-397 QVTGVYTN
+397 QVTGVYSN

-451 IMLGGIF
+451 IMFGGMF
-458 NIKPVYKSYMDYAPY
+458 DIKPVYNSYMDYAPY
-473 TEIQVFLPFYG
+473 TEVQVFLPFYG
-484 MLDLDVN
+484 MLDLDTN
-491 LFMDHKLVV
+491 LYMGHTLNVQ
-500 HYTVDIASGLITYY
+500 YTVDIASGLITYY

-561 TAAGSPIGMVGS
+561 TASGSPIGMVGAV
-573 MLGNTSSPHMKY
+573 LGNTASPKMHY
-585 LSGIGENGALYG
+585 LSGVGDNGALYG

-615 YASTVGY
+615 YGKMVGY
-622 PSYGK
+622 PTYGK
-627 FKLSSLSGFTVI
+627 FSLSKLTGFVVI
-639 DNPRISMTDKM
+639 ENPKIDMTEKM
-650 SLSEYDEIIEFLKGG
+650 ELSEYNEIISLMQGG
-665 IYI
+665 IYL

>member
-1 MIMAKREEDLS
+1 MAKREEDLS

-23 APYGRDSDSDYRSK
+23 APLGRDTDSDYRAK
-37 LLDGNTKTGI
+37 LVEGNTKNGI
-47 GVSYYL
+47 GASYYL

-66 IIGYLD
+66 VIGYLD

-89 QIEYALTSIYSE
+89 NIDYELASIYSD
-101 TIPLYSV
+101 TIPKYSV
-108 ERYPDEPDAR
+108 ERYPDDPNAR
-118 KQGIAYAYMNHNTV
+118 KEGIAYAWMNHNTL

-150 VFPDPDGFYG
+150 VFPDPDGYYG

-199 VPAKFDGKWI
+199 VPATSEGTWI

-214 LNKWNEQVIP
+214 LSKWNESVIP

-232 TSSDNYQNILKTVY
+232 TPSDNYQGILKTIY
-246 DYYHDDATRYFK
+246 DYYHDDAQRYFK
-258 IDSTNRE
+258 IDVTNRE
-265 AHAYL
+265 SHAYL

-282 WNAEQVNMMPVRV
+282 WTAEQVNKMPVRV
-295 YNLLVTKNLDQA
+295 YNLLVTKNLEQA

-326 PGDMGQTPTD
+326 PGDQGKTPTD
-336 SPDENGEDGNLK
+336 SPDEDGEDGNLK
-348 DDVDRIPTDEPK
+348 DDVDRIPTHEPD

-397 QVTGVYTN
+397 QVTGVYSN
-405 LIENVVSLRWFPVP
+405 LIENVVSLRWFPVM
-419 LLALGEIGTTE
+419 LQALGEIGTTE

-458 NIKPVYKSYMDYAPY
+458 NIKPVYNSYMDYAPY

-500 HYTVDIASGLITYY
+500 HFTVDIASGLITYY

-561 TAAGSPIGMVGS
+561 TASGSPIGMVGS
-573 MLGNTSSPHMKY
+573 VLGNTASPKMHY
-585 LSGIGENGALYG
+585 LSGVGDNGALYG

-607 PQYNRPAN
+607 PQYNRPSN
-615 YASTVGY
+615 YGKMVGY
-622 PSYGK
+622 PTYGK
-627 FKLSSLSGFTVI
+627 FSLSKLNGFVI
-639 DNPRISMTDKM
+639 IENPKIEMTEKM
-650 SLSEYDEIIEFLKGG
+650 ELSEYNEIISLMQGG
-665 IYI
+665 IYL

>member
-1 MIMAKREEDLS
+1 MAKREEDLS

-23 APYGRDSDSDYRSK
+23 APKGRDTDSDYRAI
-37 LLDGNTKTGI
+37 LAEGNTKTGI

-53 GMGIFKPEGENAR
+53 GMGIFKPDGENAR

-79 GNCMLKNYTS
+79 GNCPLKNYTS
-89 QIEYALTSIYSE
+89 EIDYELSSIYSE

-150 VFPDPDGFYG
+150 EFPDPDGFYG

-199 VPAKFDGKWI
+199 VPATFDGKWI

-214 LNKWNEQVIP
+214 LSKWNESVIP
-224 KEEYDLRY
+224 KEEYELRY
-232 TSSDNYQNILKTVY
+232 TPSDDYQNILKTVY
-246 DYYHDDATRYFK
+246 DYYHDDAIRHFK

-265 AHAYL
+265 VHAYL
-270 GSYTSS
+270 GSYKSNT
-276 VWGDHQ
+276 WGDHQ
-282 WNAEQVNMMPVRV
+282 WNTEQVNMMPVRV

-336 SPDENGEDGNLK
+336 SPDEDGEDGNLK
-348 DDVDRIPTDEPK
+348 DDVDRIDTAEPD

-374 SQEDLKDFFID
+374 SQEGLKDFFID

-397 QVTGVYTN
+397 QVTGVYSN

-419 LLALGEIGTTE
+419 LQALGEIGTTE

-451 IMLGGIF
+451 VMMGGIF
-458 NIKPVYKSYMDYAPY
+458 DIKPAYNSYMDYAPY
-473 TEIQVFLPFYG
+473 TEVQVFLPFYG
-484 MLDLDVN
+484 MLDLDTN
-491 LFMDHKLVV
+491 LYMGHTLTVE
-500 HYTVDIASGLITYY
+500 YTVDIASGLITYY
-514 ILRDDTIVQQ
+514 ILRDETIVQQ

-561 TAAGSPIGMVGS
+561 TSNGSPIGMVGAV
-573 MLGNTSSPHMKY
+573 LGNTASPKMHY
-585 LSGIGENGALYG
+585 LSGVGDNGALYG

-602 LFIKH
+602 LFIKY

-615 YASTVGY
+615 YGKMVGY
-622 PSYGK
+622 PTYGK
-627 FKLSSLSGFTVI
+627 FSLSKLNGFVVI
-639 DNPRISMTDKM
+639 ENPKIGMTEKM
-650 SLSEYDEIIEFLKGG
+650 ELSEYNEIISLMQGG
-665 IYI
+665 IYL

>member
-1 MIMAKREEDLS
+1 MAKRDEDLS
-12 AYAEKQLIIAY
+12 AYAEKQIIIAY
-23 APYGRDSDSDYRSK
+23 APKGRDTDTVYRSK

-47 GVSYYL
+47 GASYYL

-66 IIGYLD
+66 VIGYLD

-89 QIEYALTSIYSE
+89 EIDYELASIDSE

-118 KQGIAYAYMNHNTV
+118 KKGIAYAWMNHNTV

-145 DFEQI
+145 DFEKI
-150 VFPDPDGFYG
+150 VFPDPDGYYG

-172 PKFKLGERNEGYTDQ
+172 PKFKLGENNEGYTDQ
-187 RLNIDPDHAVIT
+187 RLNIDPDNAVIT
-199 VPAKFDGKWI
+199 VPATFDGKWV

-214 LNKWNEQVIP
+214 LSKWNESVIP

-232 TSSDNYQNILKTVY
+232 TTSDNYQGILKTVY
-246 DYYHDDATRYFK
+246 DYYHDDASRYFK
-258 IDSTNRE
+258 IDTTNRE
-265 AHAYL
+265 VKANL

-326 PGDMGQTPTD
+326 PGDQGQTPTD
-336 SPDENGEDGNLK
+336 SPDEDGEDGNLK
-348 DDVDRIPTDEPK
+348 DDVDRIEPK
-360 ATTVTLSNTHYYRL
+360 EPEATTVTLSNTHYYRL
-374 SQEDLKDFFID
+374 SKEDLKDFFID

-451 IMLGGIF
+451 IMFGGMF
-458 NIKPVYKSYMDYAPY
+458 DIKPVYNSYMDYAPY
-473 TEIQVFLPFYG
+473 TEVQVFLPFYG
-484 MLDLDVN
+484 MLDLDTN
-491 LFMDHKLVV
+491 LYMGHTLNVQ
-500 HYTVDIASGLITYY
+500 YTVDIASGLITYY

-561 TAAGSPIGMVGS
+561 TASGSPIGMVGAV
-573 MLGNTSSPHMKY
+573 LGNTASPKMHY
-585 LSGIGENGALYG
+585 LSGVGDNGALYG

-615 YASTVGY
+615 YGKMVGY
-622 PSYGK
+622 PTYGK
-627 FKLSSLSGFTVI
+627 FSLSKLTGFVI
-639 DNPRISMTDKM
+639 VENPKIDMTEKM
-650 SLSEYDEIIEFLKGG
+650 EMSEYNEIISLMQGG
-665 IYI
+665 IYL